1 MLPSSPGSIWGP
13 PPPPAARRA
22 AGDGGDGEAQQQEG
36 KEQEQEAAAVLP
48 AEHPLA
54 GMFFSQRTLANDTH
68 LNWNEYNL
76 AIVSVKRRRI
86 VLPCSD
92 ATSAEPQRTR

>member
-36 KEQEQEAAAVLP
+36 KEQEAAAVLP

-68 LNWNEYNL
+68 LNWNAYNL

>member
-22 AGDGGDGEAQQQEG
+22 AGDGTGGEAQQLEG

-54 GMFFSQRTLANDTH
+54 GMFFSQRTLA
-68 LNWNEYNL
+68 
-76 AIVSVKRRRI
+76 K
-86 VLPCSD
+86 
-92 ATSAEPQRTR
+92 TSIRGWISAGQ

>member
-13 PPPPAARRA
+13 PPAPARGA
-22 AGDGGDGEAQQQEG
+22 AGDVVGGEAQQQEG

-54 GMFFSQRTLANDTH
+54 GMFFSQRTLANET
-68 LNWNEYNL
+68 L
-76 AIVSVKRRRI
+76 I
-86 VLPCSD
+86 
-92 ATSAEPQRTR
+92 

>member
-22 AGDGGDGEAQQQEG
+22 AGDGTGGEAQQQEG

-54 GMFFSQRTLANDTH
+54 GMFFSQRTR
-68 LNWNEYNL
+68 WPM
-76 AIVSVKRRRI
+76 KRSSELERVQLGHR
-86 VLPCSD
+86 
-92 ATSAEPQRTR
+92 QRETETDRPAL

>member
-22 AGDGGDGEAQQQEG
+22 AGDGTGGEAQQQEG

-54 GMFFSQRTLANDTH
+54 GMFFSQRTLANET
-68 LNWNEYNL
+68 LIGIGMSTTWP
-76 AIVSVKRRRI
+76 S
-86 VLPCSD
+86 
-92 ATSAEPQRTR
+92 SA

>member
-22 AGDGGDGEAQQQEG
+22 AGDGDDGEAQQEG

-54 GMFFSQRTLANDTH
+54 GMFFSQRTLANET
-68 LNWNEYNL
+68 L
-76 AIVSVKRRRI
+76 I
-86 VLPCSD
+86 
-92 ATSAEPQRTR
+92 

>member
-22 AGDGGDGEAQQQEG
+22 AGDGGDGEAQQQQG
-36 KEQEQEAAAVLP
+36 KEQEAAAVLP

>member
-22 AGDGGDGEAQQQEG
+22 AGDGTGGEAQQLEG

-54 GMFFSQRTLANDTH
+54 GMFFSQRTLA
-68 LNWNEYNL
+68 
-76 AIVSVKRRRI
+76 K
-86 VLPCSD
+86 
-92 ATSAEPQRTR
+92 TSIRSAGQ